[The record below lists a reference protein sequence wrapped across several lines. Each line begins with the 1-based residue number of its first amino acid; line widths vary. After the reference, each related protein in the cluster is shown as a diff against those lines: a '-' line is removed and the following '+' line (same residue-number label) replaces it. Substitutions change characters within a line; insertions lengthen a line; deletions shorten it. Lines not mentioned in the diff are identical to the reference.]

1 MNAPV
6 RYAIQAVLYGA
17 FAAFVGYFSTAPTYD
32 HLAPGEALV
41 RLSFSH
47 AAQRKEACRE
57 RTPEE
62 LAKLAPNM
70 RAKQVC
76 PRARSPV
83 TVEIELD
90 GRPLY
95 RIVAPP
101 AGLTSDGA
109 STVYRRLAVPAGRHE
124 IRARLSDNAQGEF
137 NYVAERT
144 IELAAGRVLLIDFN
158 ATAGGFVFRM

>member
-1 MNAPV
+1 MNAPA

-17 FAAFVGYFSTAPTYD
+17 FAAFVGYFSSAPTYD

-47 AAQRKEACRE
+47 AAQRKEPCRE

-70 RAKQVC
+70 RAAQVC
-76 PRARSPV
+76 SRARSPV
-83 TVEIELD
+83 TIEIELD
-90 GRPLY
+90 GALLY

-101 AGLTSDGA
+101 AGLAADGA
-109 STVYRRLAVPAGRHE
+109 STVYRRLTVPAGRHE
-124 IRARLSDNAQGEF
+124 VRARLSDNARGEF

-158 ATAGGFVFRM
+158 AAAGGFVFRM

>member
-1 MNAPV
+1 MNAPA
-6 RYAIQAVLYGA
+6 RYAIQGVLYAA
-17 FAAFVGYFSTAPTYD
+17 FAAFVGYFASAPTYE
-32 HLAPGEALV
+32 HLAPDEALV

-47 AAQRKEACRE
+47 AAQRKEPCRE
-57 RTPEE
+57 RTAEE

-83 TVEIELD
+83 TVEIELN
-90 GRPLY
+90 GKPLY

-101 AGLTSDGA
+101 AGLSADGA
-109 STVYRRLAVPAGRHE
+109 STVYRRLVVPAGRHVV
-124 IRARLSDNAQGEF
+124 RARLSDNALGEF

-144 IELAAGRVLLIDFN
+144 IDLAAGRVLLIDFN
-158 ATAGGFVFRM
+158 ATAGGFVFKP

>member
-70 RAKQVC
+70 RAALDC
-76 PRARSPV
+76 PRERAPLL
-83 TVEIELD
+83 VELELD
-90 GRPLY
+90 GKLVLRRVVLPVGFKGDGNATLY
-95 RIVAPP
+95 H
-101 AGLTSDGA
+101 
-109 STVYRRLAVPAGRHE
+109 RLPVPAGKHR
-124 IRARLSDNAQGEF
+124 IAVRLRERPGEGF
-137 NYVAERT
+137 DYVREET
-144 IELAAGRVLLIDFN
+144 VELAPGRVLLIDFV
-158 ATAGGFVFRM
+158 ATQGGFLFRL

>member
-47 AAQRKEACRE
+47 AAQRKEPCRE

-70 RAKQVC
+70 RA
-76 PRARSPV
+76 
-83 TVEIELD
+83 
-90 GRPLY
+90 
-95 RIVAPP
+95 
-101 AGLTSDGA
+101 
-109 STVYRRLAVPAGRHE
+109 
-124 IRARLSDNAQGEF
+124 
-137 NYVAERT
+137 
-144 IELAAGRVLLIDFN
+144 
-158 ATAGGFVFRM
+158 